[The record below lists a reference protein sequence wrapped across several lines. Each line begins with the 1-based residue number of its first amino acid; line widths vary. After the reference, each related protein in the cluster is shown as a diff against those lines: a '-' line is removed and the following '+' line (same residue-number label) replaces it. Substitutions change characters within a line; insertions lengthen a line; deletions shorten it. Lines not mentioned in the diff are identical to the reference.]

1 MSLRRRLMGM
11 GMGILRVILRV
22 ILKVMGRFDSYIT
35 ISVVS
40 R

>member
-1 MSLRRRLMGM
+1 M